1 MGTKLCTATVF
12 VAGPEGTDVVN
23 MSWGSGFAG
32 YHTLLDQGFTLD
44 AAADLFDAAS
54 CCSH

>member
-1 MGTKLCTATVF
+1 MGTKPCTATVF

-32 YHTLLDQGFTLD
+32 YHGLLDQGFTLD
-44 AAADLFDAAS
+44 AAVELFHAAS
-54 CCSH
+54 GCTH